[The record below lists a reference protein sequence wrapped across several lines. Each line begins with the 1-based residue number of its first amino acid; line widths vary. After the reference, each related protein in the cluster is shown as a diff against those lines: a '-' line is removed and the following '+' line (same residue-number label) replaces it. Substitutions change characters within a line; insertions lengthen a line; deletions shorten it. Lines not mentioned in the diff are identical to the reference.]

1 MRATPRAA
9 GDPPV
14 SSKTVNGGAAGRKAD
29 DYVRG
34 LKDYAK
40 GVGVRVA
47 VGLVGPRRRC
57 DGGCGRQ
64 GRSSSAASPAGE
76 ERVARGKDCKR

>member
-1 MRATPRAA
+1 MMATPRA
-9 GDPPV
+9 DPPV
-14 SSKTVNGGAAGRKAD
+14 SSKTVTGGTAGRKAD

-34 LKDYAK
+34 RKDDAK

-47 VGLVGPRRRC
+47 VGLVGPLRRC
-57 DGGCGRQ
+57 DGGCGRL